1 MEEKLFDNWNF
12 IYENSDDVSLRVM
25 AFRDGEKEPCI
36 VSEASTEQLK
46 NKVGSGFAYHI
57 ELFDGFE
64 LTVHAIK
71 DNMVYVRV
79 LERTAEYGWRTIEH
93 FVLNKSFPAHSG
105 NLVLQLKTV
114 KGTYSMIAYPWGKLK
129 SGLRTMV

>member
-12 IYENSDDVSLRVM
+12 IYENSDEVSLQVM
-25 AFRDGEKEPCI
+25 AFRDGKKEPCI
-36 VSEASTEQLK
+36 IEEVSCEKLK
-46 NKVGSGFAYHI
+46 GAVGKGMAYHI
-57 ELFDGFE
+57 ELFSGYE
-64 LTVHAIK
+64 MTVHAIK

-93 FVLNKSFPAHSG
+93 FVLTKLAPAHMG
-105 NLVLQLKTV
+105 NLVYQLKTIQ
-114 KGTYSMIAYPWGKLK
+114 GTYSMIVYPWGKIK

>member
-25 AFRDGEKEPCI
+25 AFRDGEKEPSI
-36 VSEASTEQLK
+36 AHEVSTEQLK

-93 FVLNKSFPAHSG
+93 FVLSKVAPAHMG
-105 NLVLQLKTV
+105 NLVYQLKTIQ
-114 KGTYSMIAYPWGKLK
+114 GTYSMIVYPWGKLK

>member
-12 IYENSDDVSLRVM
+12 IYENSDDVSLQVM

-36 VSEASTEQLK
+36 VKEVSTEKLK
-46 NKVGSGFAYHI
+46 KTVGTNHAYHI
-57 ELFDGFE
+57 ELFEGFE
-64 LTVHAIK
+64 MTVHAIK

-93 FVLNKSFPAHSG
+93 FALNKVVPAHMG
-105 NLVLQLKTV
+105 NLVYQLKTIR
-114 KGTYSMIAYPWGKLK
+114 GTYSMIVYPYYLTNKHL
-129 SGLRTMV
+129 

>member
-12 IYENSDDVSLRVM
+12 IYENSDDVSLQVM

-36 VSEASTEQLK
+36 IEEVSTEKLK
-46 NKVGSGFAYHI
+46 KTVGTNHAYHI
-57 ELFDGFE
+57 ELFEGFE
-64 LTVHAIK
+64 MTVHAIK

-93 FVLNKSFPAHSG
+93 FALNKVAPSHMG
-105 NLVLQLKTV
+105 NLVYQLKTI
-114 KGTYSMIAYPWGKLK
+114 KGTYSMIVYPWGKLK